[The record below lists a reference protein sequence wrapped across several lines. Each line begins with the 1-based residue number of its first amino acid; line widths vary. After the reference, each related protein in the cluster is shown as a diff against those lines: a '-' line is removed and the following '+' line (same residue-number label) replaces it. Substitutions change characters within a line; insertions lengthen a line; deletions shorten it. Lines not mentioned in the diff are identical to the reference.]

1 MRRWGAVDGRR
12 AKGIDVLRAQPPTDM
27 AKETDATKATS
38 EPDAAIVIQNLDFE
52 YSAGSNRQVR
62 ALESINLTVKRGEFV
77 SILGPSGCGKSTLLY
92 IIGGFV
98 PYSSG
103 SLIVNGKPVTGP
115 GPDRGIVFQQFAL
128 FPWKTVLQNVLYGL
142 EQRRLSRSERRDR
155 AHQFIRMVRLDGF
168 ENHYPSQLSGGMR
181 QRAAL
186 ARTLA
191 VNPDIL
197 LMDEPFGALDAQ
209 TRSIM
214 QEQLKDI
221 WRETGKTVVFV
232 THDVRE
238 SVYLAQRVILLS
250 KRPGHVKEI
259 VNAEFEKESEL
270 TGSTEFNKTVD
281 YIWNEV
287 RREYGDDDA

>member
-1 MRRWGAVDGRR
+1 
-12 AKGIDVLRAQPPTDM
+12 
-27 AKETDATKATS
+27 
-38 EPDAAIVIQNLDFE
+38 
-52 YSAGSNRQVR
+52 
-62 ALESINLTVKRGEFV
+62 
-77 SILGPSGCGKSTLLY
+77 
-92 IIGGFV
+92 
-98 PYSSG
+98 
-103 SLIVNGKPVTGP
+103 VNGKPVTGP

-259 VNAEFEKESEL
+259 VNAGFEKESEL

>member
-1 MRRWGAVDGRR
+1 
-12 AKGIDVLRAQPPTDM
+12 M

-52 YSAGSNRQVR
+52 YSAGSNRQVK
-62 ALESINLTVKRGEFV
+62 ALEGINLTVKRGEFV

-259 VNAEFEKESEL
+259 VNAGFEKESEL

>member
-1 MRRWGAVDGRR
+1 MPRDGNSCIPKAAR
-12 AKGIDVLRAQPPTDM
+12 AMSPVPDVPP
-27 AKETDATKATS
+27 
-38 EPDAAIVIQNLDFE
+38 AISIRQLNFE
-52 YSAGSNRQVR
+52 YAKGSNRSVK
-62 ALESINLTVKRGEFV
+62 ALDRIDLTVARGEFV

-103 SLIVNGKPVTGP
+103 SISVNDRPVTGP
-115 GPDRGIVFQQFAL
+115 GPDRGVVFQQFAL

-142 EQRRLSRSERRDR
+142 EQQRLSRSERLDR
-155 AHQFIRMVRLDGF
+155 AHVFIRMVRLDGF
-168 ENHYPSQLSGGMR
+168 ENHFPSQLSGGMR

-209 TRSIM
+209 TRSAM
-214 QEQLKDI
+214 QEQLIEI
-221 WRETGKTVVFV
+221 WRQTGKTVVFV

-238 SVYLAQRVILLS
+238 SVYLSQRVVLLT
-250 KRPGHVKEI
+250 KRPGRVKEI
-259 VNAEFEKESEL
+259 VATDFADKNELAGGAEFNDAVK
-270 TGSTEFNKTVD
+270 
-281 YIWNEV
+281 YIWDEV
-287 RREYGDDDA
+287 RNEYGAGDA

>member
-1 MRRWGAVDGRR
+1 
-12 AKGIDVLRAQPPTDM
+12 
-27 AKETDATKATS
+27 
-38 EPDAAIVIQNLDFE
+38 
-52 YSAGSNRQVR
+52 
-62 ALESINLTVKRGEFV
+62 
-77 SILGPSGCGKSTLLY
+77 
-92 IIGGFV
+92 
-98 PYSSG
+98 
-103 SLIVNGKPVTGP
+103 
-115 GPDRGIVFQQFAL
+115 
-128 FPWKTVLQNVLYGL
+128 
-142 EQRRLSRSERRDR
+142 
-155 AHQFIRMVRLDGF
+155 
-168 ENHYPSQLSGGMR
+168 
-181 QRAAL
+181 
-186 ARTLA
+186 
-191 VNPDIL
+191 
-197 LMDEPFGALDAQ
+197 MDEPFGALDAQ

>member
-1 MRRWGAVDGRR
+1 LNDIRRIPKAARPMSPML
-12 AKGIDVLRAQPPTDM
+12 DVPP
-27 AKETDATKATS
+27 
-38 EPDAAIVIQNLDFE
+38 AISIRQLNFE
-52 YSAGSNRQVR
+52 YSTGSDRSVK
-62 ALESINLTVKRGEFV
+62 ALDRIDLEIAKGEFV

-98 PYSSG
+98 PFTSG
-103 SLIVNGKPVTGP
+103 AISVNDRPVTGP
-115 GPDRGIVFQQFAL
+115 GPDRGVVFQQFAL

-142 EQRRLSRSERRDR
+142 EQQRFSRSERLDR
-155 AHQFIRMVRLDGF
+155 AHEFIRMVRLDGF
-168 ENHYPSQLSGGMR
+168 ENHFPSQLSGGMR

-209 TRSIM
+209 TRSVM
-214 QEQLKDI
+214 QEQLIDI
-221 WRETGKTVVFV
+221 WRQTGKTVVFV

-238 SVYLAQRVILLS
+238 SVFLSQRVVLLT

-259 VNAEFEKESEL
+259 VNTDFGDKSDLAGGAEFNDAVK
-270 TGSTEFNKTVD
+270 

-287 RREYGDDDA
+287 QTEYGAARA

>member
-1 MRRWGAVDGRR
+1 VFR
-12 AKGIDVLRAQPPTDM
+12 ADHSTTAIDSTAAESDTL
-27 AKETDATKATS
+27 DAINIR
-38 EPDAAIVIQNLDFE
+38 DLDFE
-52 YSAGSNRQVR
+52 YAAASGKLK
-62 ALESINLTVKRGEFV
+62 ALDKINLKVKKGEFV

-103 SLIVNGKPVTGP
+103 SLDVNGKPITGP

-142 EQRRLSRSERRDR
+142 EQRPMSRSERRDR

-181 QRAAL
+181 QRTAL

-191 VNPDIL
+191 VDPNIL

-214 QEQLKDI
+214 QEQLMDI

-238 SVYLAQRVILLS
+238 SVYLSQRVALLS
-250 KRPGHVKEI
+250 KRPAHVKEI
-259 VNAEFEKESEL
+259 VNTDFDNKNEL
-270 TGSTEFNKTVD
+270 TGGADFNQAVD

-287 RREYGDDDA
+287 RREYGDAHA